1 MRDKNQTRFS
11 ISPNGKYW
19 TVVMSLSYY
28 LLPSNTDER
37 KIPSQMLEQIARFL
51 VAKRQRVNRINRWWQ
66 MGTEKKKRKEKKTCK
81 TQ

>member
-37 KIPSQMLEQIARFL
+37 KNLSHMLEQIARFL

-66 MGTEKKKRKEKKTCK
+66 MGTGGKKKKDL
-81 TQ
+81 